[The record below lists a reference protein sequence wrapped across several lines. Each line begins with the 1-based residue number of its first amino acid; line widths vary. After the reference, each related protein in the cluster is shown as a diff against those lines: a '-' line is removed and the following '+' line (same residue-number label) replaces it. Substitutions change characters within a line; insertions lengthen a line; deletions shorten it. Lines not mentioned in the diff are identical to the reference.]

1 MIEEDRERLSR
12 AAGQAI
18 ENHEK
23 YNIEFR
29 IIRSPGDLRWLY
41 NLGSVEYD
49 ADGKPVR
56 VIGTV
61 QDITERKSA
70 ESLVRESERNYRARS
85 RLRRH
90 SRGRSMRADR
100 HLTHLSGSRQLS
112 GREVKTVEDLVD
124 VIHPDDIHGLRKEWQ
139 LAIDN
144 RSVFSTVARFRSS
157 DDSFRFLA
165 LRGVQVF
172 NDDGTLSRW
181 IGTLNDITAR
191 KSAEDELRRSEAF
204 NRAVLDSMTANIAVL
219 DNVGRVRTLNRSWRE
234 FVLES
239 PDLPAESQFR
249 VEIGADYP
257 EASERGASLLSE
269 GSGDA
274 AEGIRNVLNGK
285 EGDYSEEFCIKMSG
299 VSRWFYM
306 LVSPLKTRE
315 GGAVV
320 SHTEISSL
328 KAAEEALK
336 KHQTQLQLVADTVP
350 TVVAHLDKS
359 CKFLFVNEACRKWFQ
374 VSSKDEI
381 IGHHMREVMSDEIYE
396 RVRLEIASV
405 LRGNTIKLERN
416 AIRDPSRYV
425 YVTYVPDLTD
435 ENEINGFFF
444 FLVDLTENNVPK
456 SDSEKARNNFARRK
470 SLSRSAVLPAAS
482 RMISITCSPPSLG
495 IAN

>member
-1 MIEEDRERLSR
+1 M
-12 AAGQAI
+12 
-18 ENHEK
+18 
-23 YNIEFR
+23 
-29 IIRSPGDLRWLY
+29 
-41 NLGSVEYD
+41 
-49 ADGKPVR
+49 
-56 VIGTV
+56 
-61 QDITERKSA
+61 
-70 ESLVRESERNYRARS
+70 
-85 RLRRH
+85 
-90 SRGRSMRADR
+90 
-100 HLTHLSGSRQLS
+100 
-112 GREVKTVEDLVD
+112 
-124 VIHPDDIHGLRKEWQ
+124 
-139 LAIDN
+139 
-144 RSVFSTVARFRSS
+144 
-157 DDSFRFLA
+157 
-165 LRGVQVF
+165 QVF

-219 DNVGRVRTLNRSWRE
+219 DNVGRVRTLNCSWHE

-359 CKFLFVNEACRKWFQ
+359 CKFL
-374 VSSKDEI
+374 SSTRRAANGFRSVPKMRSSATI
-381 IGHHMREVMSDEIYE
+381 CREVMSDED
-396 RVRLEIASV
+396 
-405 LRGNTIKLERN
+405 LRT
-416 AIRDPSRYV
+416 S
-425 YVTYVPDLTD
+425 
-435 ENEINGFFF
+435 
-444 FLVDLTENNVPK
+444 
-456 SDSEKARNNFARRK
+456 SS
-470 SLSRSAVLPAAS
+470 
-482 RMISITCSPPSLG
+482 
-495 IAN
+495 